1 MDTTI
6 YSYVATQSAYHLTTI
21 RIYNRLIS
29 NPPPSAAELINLDDE
44 LIGGWRTRLPRYF
57 CDENLPLSPE
67 HLLGHSISRWRFR
80 VMRIVMYRP
89 FFLKWAQE
97 GLGSIRSPG
106 SQFGKGATSASAS
119 EDEAVRRCFQAS
131 EECISIIYNFW
142 TTATHTR
149 LAAWYVLYFLLQAA
163 LIPVHCLRKHPTH
176 PSAGSWIGQV
186 RSALDVINALTLNP
200 SAQKCRDIIF
210 RLCGESL
217 NDGSRGSNQ
226 YSAELSQADSY
237 PYEMPPTDQKDM
249 NIDSWMT
256 EIDTAIDGYDSY
268 VRSPQSIMACDEE
281 QSPLL
286 LSQLPRILPDPLL
299 FETGDLVFGSSAR
312 ACSPCFL
319 SCASG

>member
-1 MDTTI
+1 
-6 YSYVATQSAYHLTTI
+6 
-21 RIYNRLIS
+21 
-29 NPPPSAAELINLDDE
+29 
-44 LIGGWRTRLPRYF
+44 
-57 CDENLPLSPE
+57 
-67 HLLGHSISRWRFR
+67 
-80 VMRIVMYRP
+80 MYRP
-89 FFLKWAQE
+89 FLLKWAQE
-97 GLGSIRSPG
+97 GVGSMRSPT
-106 SQFGKGATSASAS
+106 SQFGKGVKSIAAS

-163 LIPVHCLRKHPTH
+163 LIPVHCLRKNPTH
-176 PSAGSWIGQV
+176 PSAGSWISQV

-200 SAQKCRDIIF
+200 SAQKCRDIIY

-226 YSAELSQADSY
+226 YTADFSQAESY
-237 PYEMPPTDQKDM
+237 PYEIPATDQKDM

-268 VRSPQSIMACDEE
+268 VRSPQSMECDEE

-286 LSQLPRILPDPLL
+286 LSHLPSFLQEPLL
-299 FETGDLVFGSSAR
+299 LETGDHVFGSSAR
-312 ACSPCFL
+312 ASSPYFL
-319 SCASG
+319 SRAQG